1 MKTIQAYAKSLHFV
15 TCLLVLWGLMTCQL
29 RAEQVSLSGT
39 QLRSIHSEHTA
50 QDYQLLINLPQ
61 GFDSSKSYPVIYV
74 LDAQWDFPLISAT
87 YGQLYYDGFVPAAVV
102 VGITW
107 GKDDDPNVKRVRD
120 FTPSKVDGQTGSGG
134 AANFLRFIKTELI
147 PFVQQE
153 YGDNGQRV
161 LIGSSL
167 GGLFTLYSLFH
178 EPQLFSAY
186 LPSASASG
194 WDNQVLY
201 QLAKSQDAS
210 FRAALLRRPIKLYS
224 AVGELDDL
232 KADFTRL
239 QRFFAQQDYSGLA
252 LNTEVIPDLGHAG
265 IKSVANLRGL
275 QYAFQQAN
283 LPLSVDD
290 VRGLLGQY
298 QSADGAQT
306 VTLSWQDGQLILI
319 RQQQKIQG
327 FRYAGDHQFYQHGHF
342 YRLKFDQSAANTPI
356 LTVER
361 FAGVETLHKIRP

>member
-1 MKTIQAYAKSLHFV
+1 MNSQAAYAKPLPFL
-15 TCLLVLWGLMTCQL
+15 TCLLVLMTCQL

-39 QLRSIHSEHTA
+39 QVRHIHSEHTA
-50 QDYQLLINLPQ
+50 QDYQLLINLPM

-74 LDAQWDFPLISAT
+74 LDAQWDFPLISAS

-107 GKDDDPNVKRVRD
+107 GKNDDPNIKRVRD
-120 FTPSKVDGQTGSGG
+120 FTPSKVAGQTGSGG
-134 AANFLRFIKTELI
+134 AAHFLRFIKTELI
-147 PFVQQE
+147 PFMQQE

-167 GGLFTLYSLFH
+167 GGLFTLYSMFH

-201 QLAKSQDAS
+201 QLAKNQDAS
-210 FRAALLRRPIKLYS
+210 FRAQLLRRPIKLYS
-224 AVGELDDL
+224 AVGELDNL

-239 QRFFAQQDYSGLA
+239 QGFLAEQNYSGLT
-252 LNTEVIPDLGHAG
+252 LHTEVIADLGQAG
-265 IKSVANLRGL
+265 IKSVANLRGV
-275 QYAFQQAN
+275 QYAFQQAD
-283 LPLSVDD
+283 LPLSADN

-306 VTLSWQDGQLILI
+306 VTLSLQDGQLNLI
-319 RQQQKIQG
+319 RQQQKIES
-327 FRYAGDHQFYQHGHF
+327 FRYAGDLQFYQRGYF
-342 YRLKFDQSAANTPI
+342 YRLKFDRSAVNTPI
-356 LTVER
+356 LTIER
-361 FAGVETLHKIRP
+361 FAGVETLHKIQP